1 MKTLRL
7 TTIAMIAIL
16 MATAG
21 CDMMTRRSSD
31 RPQNTADE
39 PDVKSPEGFLVDD
52 TGTTRLLPPSEVQ
65 QHEGRE
71 ISTTEK
77 SNMGATSMLPGK
89 NWIYMSKTKGGS
101 FLVAAASHAGTT
113 GGDMIRRIDLGGT
126 IKEFDYDDETKG
138 AQGAYIYVPDE
149 MRNAVPSK
157 LIDADGMYT
166 GVICG
171 FVPGPN
177 KTIIA
182 LSGSTEG
189 GVGFVINP
197 YETASAFTPLQAIR
211 MPYAANPCQA
221 VYSEQNKKLYIIDVT
236 RTESQTGQTGIFVAD
251 IYNDGKGMVA
261 SYYAVDMKTRIN
273 SHSIPNFM
281 GIQMYDD
288 YLYLLSGNGRFDS
301 EWDEVVYSVPLNS
314 AGEPIFAEYKYTRMN
329 NPIVRADG
337 CALDSWNI
345 GAISIVEQNG
355 KPIVLVSATDK
366 VLAFEINEDRT
377 LKKIDMNEKKPGTQ
391 GIDFIDNGL
400 GGMQFEYSPDGKS
413 LYLLSH
419 CRSNKNKIKI
429 TSTSEEFVHNITSF
443 RAADL
448 KQTDPI
454 DIGYREFLTTL
465 KDAAY
470 RPRFTGVMRDFA
482 IGPKHIGVVGGAAS
496 NISGLDAGADVAI
509 VDIGKKTNIV
519 FNKPK
524 DMRRA
529 HEEKYGFK
537 LAAGDP
543 AFERQEQNSHAIIW
557 IP

>member
-1 MKTLRL
+1 MITLKL
-7 TTIAMIAIL
+7 TAIALIAM
-16 MATAG
+16 MMTTAG
-21 CDMMTRRSSD
+21 CDLTRRSND
-31 RPQNTADE
+31 RSQAKGE
-39 PDVKSPEGFLVDD
+39 EGVKTSEGFLVDD
-52 TGTTRLLPPSEVQ
+52 TGTMRLLPPSEVQ

-77 SNMGATSMLPGK
+77 SKVGATSVLPGK
-89 NWIYMSKTKGGS
+89 SWVYTTPSKGGS

-113 GGDMIRRIDLGGT
+113 GGDMIRRIDLGST
-126 IKEFDYDDETKG
+126 IKEFDYDEETKG

-149 MRNAVPSK
+149 MREVIPSK
-157 LIDADGMYT
+157 FIDADGMYT

-171 FVPGPN
+171 FAPGPN
-177 KTIIA
+177 KTIVA
-182 LSGSTEG
+182 LSGGTEG
-189 GVGFVINP
+189 GIGFVINP

-251 IYNDGKGMVA
+251 IYNDGKGMTA

-273 SHSIPNFM
+273 SHTIPNFM
-281 GIQMYDD
+281 GIQLYKDV
-288 YLYLLSGNGRFDS
+288 LYLLSGNGRFES
-301 EWDEVVYSVPLNS
+301 EWDEVVYSVPLNT
-314 AGEPIFAEYKYTRMN
+314 AGEPIFSEYKYTRMN

-337 CALDSWNI
+337 CALDTWNV
-345 GAISIVEQNG
+345 GAITIVEKDG
-355 KPIVLVSATDK
+355 LPVVLVSATDK
-366 VLAFEINEDRT
+366 ILAFEIAEDTT

-391 GIDFIDNGL
+391 GIGFENNGV
-400 GGMQFEYSPDGKS
+400 GGMRFGYSPDGKS
-413 LYLLSH
+413 LYLLPH
-419 CRSNKNKIKI
+419 CRSNKNKVKI
-429 TSTSEEFVHNITSF
+429 TSTSEEFVHNITTF
-443 RAADL
+443 RTSDL
-448 KQTDPI
+448 KLTDPI
-454 DIGYREFLTTL
+454 DIGYREFLSTL

-482 IGPKHIGVVGGAAS
+482 VGPKHIGVIGGAAS
-496 NISGLDAGADVAI
+496 NISGLNAGADVAI

-537 LAAGDP
+537 LASGDP
-543 AFERQEQNSHAIIW
+543 SFERQEQNSHAILW